1 MNTHLPIKLHPG
13 RAFLIVF
20 SLLLL
25 LFVVSAERAYA
36 NTVTINDQAGV
47 LNSSKVRS
55 DAAQLPVSVLIYTT
69 HTFTGDQTALD
80 ADARSH
86 VSGTNMVDIAI
97 DTVQRHLSI
106 QSGSQVKLSDGQ
118 ASNAVDAFKN
128 NFNNGDY
135 TGATIAAVDSIHDAL
150 VGGSSSGGMTPIGT
164 IVASILGITFLLILV
179 LVIIGAVR
187 NRRRGGPPRNGG
199 RRWGN
204 QEWNNGNRGYY
215 PYPVYTNGTNNTG
228 SSGNYGGAGSSFGGG
243 GFGGGAG
250 GSFGGGGSTGG
261 GAGGSF

>member
-1 MNTHLPIKLHPG
+1 MSTHLPIKLHYG
-13 RAFLIVF
+13 RTFLIVF
-20 SLLLL
+20 GLLLL
-25 LFVVSAERAYA
+25 LFVVSTERVYA
-36 NTVTINDQAGV
+36 NTVTINDQSGV
-47 LNSSKVRS
+47 LDSNKVRS

-69 HTFTGDQTALD
+69 RTFTGDQTALD
-80 ADARSH
+80 NDARSH
-86 VSGTNMVDIAI
+86 LSGTNMVDIAI

-150 VGGSSSGGMTPIGT
+150 TGGTSSGGMTPIGT
-164 IVASILGITFLLILV
+164 IVASILGVAFLLIVV
-179 LVIIGAVR
+179 LAIVVAIR

-215 PYPVYTNGTNNTG
+215 PYPVYTNGANNPG
-228 SSGNYGGAGSSFGGG
+228 SSGSYGGAGSSFGGG

>member
-1 MNTHLPIKLHPG
+1 MSIHVSIKSHHS
-13 RAFLIVF
+13 RALLITF
-20 SLLLL
+20 SLLCM
-25 LFVVSAERAYA
+25 LFVVSTGHAYA
-36 NTVTINDQAGV
+36 NSVTINDQSGV
-47 LNSSKVRS
+47 LNASKVRS

-69 HTFTGDQTALD
+69 RTFTGDQAALD
-80 ADARSH
+80 TDARNHLS
-86 VSGTNMVDIAI
+86 STNTIDIAI

-128 NFNNGDY
+128 SFNNGDY

-150 VGGSSSGGMTPIGT
+150 TTGSSSGGMTQVGT
-164 IVASILGITFLLILV
+164 IVASILGGIFLIILV
-179 LVIIGAVR
+179 LFIRGVVR
-187 NRRRGGPPRNGG
+187 NRRRGGPPRGGG

-204 QEWNNGNRGYY
+204 REWNNGNRGYY
-215 PYPVYTNGTNNTG
+215 PYPVYTNNPGANTT
-228 SSGNYGGAGSSFGGG
+228 GAGSNFGGG

-250 GSFGGGGSTGG
+250 GSFGGGGGGGGG

>member
-1 MNTHLPIKLHPG
+1 MSIHVSIKSHHG
-13 RAFLIVF
+13 RALLITF
-20 SLLLL
+20 SLLCM
-25 LFVVSAERAYA
+25 LFMVSTSNAYA
-36 NTVTINDQAGV
+36 NSVTINDQSGV

-55 DAAQLPVSVLIYTT
+55 DATHLPVSVLIYTT
-69 HTFTGDQTALD
+69 RTFTGDQAALD
-80 ADARSH
+80 TDARNH
-86 VSGTNMVDIAI
+86 LSGTNTVDIAI

-128 NFNNGDY
+128 SFNNGDY

-150 VGGSSSGGMTPIGT
+150 TTGSSSGGMTPVGT
-164 IVASILGITFLLILV
+164 IVASILGGIFLIILV
-179 LVIIGAVR
+179 LFIRGVVR
-187 NRRRGGPPRNGG
+187 NQRRGGPPRGGG

-204 QEWNNGNRGYY
+204 QEWNNSNRGYY
-215 PYPVYTNGTNNTG
+215 PYPVYTNNSGANTT
-228 SSGNYGGAGSSFGGG
+228 GNSGGAGSNFGGG

-250 GSFGGGGSTGG
+250 GSFGGGSSGG

>member
-1 MNTHLPIKLHPG
+1 MSTHLPIKLQHG

-20 SLLLL
+20 SLVLL
-25 LFVVSAERAYA
+25 LFVASTERVYA
-36 NTVTINDQAGV
+36 NTVTINDQSGV
-47 LNSSKVRS
+47 LDSNKVRS
-55 DAAQLPVSVLIYTT
+55 DAVHLPVSVLIYTT
-69 HTFTGDQTALD
+69 RTFTGDQTALD
-80 ADARSH
+80 NDARSH
-86 VSGTNMVDIAI
+86 LSGTDTVDIAI

-135 TGATIAAVDSIHDAL
+135 TGATIAAIDSIHDAL
-150 VGGSSSGGMTPIGT
+150 TGGSSSGGMTPIGI
-164 IVASILGITFLLILV
+164 IVASVLGIALLLIIV
-179 LVIIGAVR
+179 LATVAAVR
-187 NRRRGGPPRNGG
+187 NRRRGGPPRSGG

-215 PYPVYTNGTNNTG
+215 PYPVYTNGTHNTG
-228 SSGNYGGAGSSFGGG
+228 SSGGYGGAGS
-243 GFGGGAG
+243 FGGGAG